1 MTGPGSLS
9 PAEHAQLEAELPPD
23 PEWAAA
29 LAEDAADRRFRRN
42 VWAVVACGLAAFW
55 IGIAG
60 LIAMIGAE

>member
-1 MTGPGSLS
+1 MTPLHE
-9 PAEHAQLEAELPPD
+9 AEHPQAD
-23 PEWAAA
+23 P

-42 VWAVVACGLAAFW
+42 VWTVAACGLAAFW